1 MTFMAEPSLLTDPGA
16 STDVVSSVT
25 ALAEAAIAAPGEYAD
40 PLLVFGGITVGFGT
54 LILLIS
60 LFVNLLMGGA
70 DSPNASTSATLT
82 KSLSNEATPDMN
94 SRPDFLRRDAR
105 NIVSRGL
112 SNLAEAPTGWAFGEP
127 SPLYSNT
134 KMGGAATTSVGLSAP
149 RVQTQAAAVRP
160 NPASPG
166 SVPFG
171 GRFVSSAGVPTSAP
185 TMPVKSNSV
194 LATKPVPQATAP
206 APKTAT
212 SITMASTPPEMPWM
226 NAAPVVASPVADT
239 AAVPVIATAVAV
251 PAMGSPT
258 IASAVSKP
266 VERERRAKRFTSRTS
281 QKPTAIKAVPV
292 RDAASNPAPTPAAST
307 PIISSI
313 NGVTDAPAEPVSNI
327 VALTARVS
335 ELTVQN
341 NQLMEMIG
349 DLQRQINELKD
360 SK

>member
-1 MTFMAEPSLLTDPGA
+1 M
-16 STDVVSSVT
+16 
-25 ALAEAAIAAPGEYAD
+25 
-40 PLLVFGGITVGFGT
+40 GF
-54 LILLIS
+54 
-60 LFVNLLMGGA
+60 
-70 DSPNASTSATLT
+70 
-82 KSLSNEATPDMN
+82 
-94 SRPDFLRRDAR
+94 R
-105 NIVSRGL
+105 
-112 SNLAEAPTGWAFGEP
+112 
-127 SPLYSNT
+127 
-134 KMGGAATTSVGLSAP
+134 
-149 RVQTQAAAVRP
+149 
-160 NPASPG
+160 
-166 SVPFG
+166 VPFG

-313 NGVTDAPAEPVSNI
+313 NG
-327 VALTARVS
+327 
-335 ELTVQN
+335 
-341 NQLMEMIG
+341 